1 MSVTAIFF
9 VPLVIKDDDTGGD
22 DDDDDDDD
30 DLKRGTKHV

>member
-1 MSVTAIFF
+1 VSVTAIFF